1 MSKDTVAIDE
11 NEINSQILNITN
23 ASDNLRKLFN
33 EIFDLAEDSL
43 AYSNCT
49 ALNKW
54 RSNISQ
60 LKDDCNNVIN
70 NLSSYKSDD
79 EYSGFITLLNEDAG
93 FVTTYWLHLLA
104 DGSVKIVYQFEKEKV
119 YSPTYTIYGDYSLL
133 KFNNDD
139 HSSDKEIYLF

>member
-70 NLSSYKSDD
+70 NLSSYKEDLVRIKMLHYD
-79 EYSGFITLLNEDAG
+79 EMVELSRKIQSKTVVEGKE
-93 FVTTYWLHLLA
+93 HL
-104 DGSVKIVYQFEKEKV
+104 
-119 YSPTYTIYGDYSLL
+119 
-133 KFNNDD
+133 
-139 HSSDKEIYLF
+139 